1 MPRLNSKQRGKGRE
15 MDIRDISTFEFI
27 GFGEQVDLDGAG
39 ERIMVSKLESCVNG
53 TAKTIKYGIYN
64 RFCKGWRARI
74 CNVVEESALDRR
86 TDRGGKEE
94 RRAGQGMGEERGKI
108 T

>member
-1 MPRLNSKQRGKGRE
+1 MPRLNSRQRGKGRE

-39 ERIMVSKLESCVNG
+39 ECIMVSKLESCVNG
-53 TAKTIKYGIYN
+53 TAQTIKYGIYN
-64 RFCKGWRARI
+64 RFCKGRRARI
-74 CNVVEESALDRR
+74 CNMVEESALDRR
-86 TDRGGKEE
+86 RDRGGREE
-94 RRAGQGMGEERGKI
+94 GRAGQGMGEEWGKI